1 MTPGVTMRFI
11 EFPKRVSRRKN
22 KLDGFVFSSRVRIAR
37 NLEGLR
43 FPHFLKDKERL
54 DIDEKLTEK
63 IKDVSGQINITSF
76 DELPQNQVMVY
87 AGSNVIT
94 QEFIRNG
101 RKMISDPAGDWVI
114 LINEDDHLRII
125 SIEKGYDIKKMYQ
138 RLSEILFGIE
148 EKVDFA
154 FDEKWGYLTSSILN
168 IGTGLRLSVLVNLY
182 GMMANK
188 QIQAFIESVNS
199 IGYSVINAG
208 GEKSAC
214 GLYFV
219 SNIYSIGLSEDDMVS
234 EFEEMISRLYH
245 LEMDLRNEYF
255 AKKQER
261 EIVFEEI
268 FELKNRDRI
277 NWSDMLYYVSLI
289 DSLSDKYVTIGDRE
303 ALRDLVQT
311 ATDNYLVHRNN
322 VSPEIIPFQR
332 MDMLKKTVS
341 QMKYKSVG
349 E

>member
-1 MTPGVTMRFI
+1 MRFI
-11 EFPKRVSRRKN
+11 EFPKRVRRRKN

-43 FPHFLKDKERL
+43 FPHFLKEKERL

-63 IKDVSGQINITSF
+63 IKDVSGRINVTSF

-114 LINEDDHLRII
+114 LINEDDHLRIF
-125 SIEKGYDIKKMYQ
+125 SIETGYDIKKMYQ
-138 RLSEILFGIE
+138 RLSDILFGIE

-168 IGTGLRLSVLVNLY
+168 IGTGLRISVLVNLY
-182 GMMANK
+182 GLMANK

-208 GEKSAC
+208 GEKSAS
-214 GLYFV
+214 GLYFF
-219 SNIYSIGLSEDDMVS
+219 SNIYSIGLSEDEMVS
-234 EFEEMISRLYH
+234 EFEEMVSRLH
-245 LEMDLRNEYF
+245 QMEMEMRKEYF
-255 AKKQER
+255 SKKQER

-268 FELKNRDRI
+268 FELKNMDRI

-289 DSLSDKYVTIGDRE
+289 DSLADRYVTIGDRDE
-303 ALRDLVQT
+303 LRELVQNT
-311 ATDNYLVHRNN
+311 TDNYLIYRNN
-322 VSPEIIPFQR
+322 VPLERVSFER
-332 MDMLKKTVS
+332 MDQLKKTLA
-341 QMKYKSVG
+341 QIKYKSVG
-349 E
+349 